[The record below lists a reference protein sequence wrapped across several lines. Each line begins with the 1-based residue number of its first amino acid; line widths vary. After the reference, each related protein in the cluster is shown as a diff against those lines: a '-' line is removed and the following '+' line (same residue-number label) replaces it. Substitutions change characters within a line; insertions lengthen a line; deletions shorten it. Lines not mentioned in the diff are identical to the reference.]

1 MGSMHAKLAQLEV
14 RVKIR
19 SSRCAP
25 TLSTKSRQSTKRRR
39 WLLAKTEPESTRE
52 KEAKHLLNE
61 ALSSS
66 LISHLT
72 DHSLRTDHSLLRSV

>member
-1 MGSMHAKLAQLEV
+1 MRRQNSL
-14 RVKIR
+14 
-19 SSRCAP
+19 C
-25 TLSTKSRQSTKRRR
+25 TLRANPLHQKQAIYQAEA
-39 WLLAKTEPESTRE
+39 LAKTEPESTRE

-72 DHSLRTDHSLLRSV
+72 DHSLRTDHSLWPV